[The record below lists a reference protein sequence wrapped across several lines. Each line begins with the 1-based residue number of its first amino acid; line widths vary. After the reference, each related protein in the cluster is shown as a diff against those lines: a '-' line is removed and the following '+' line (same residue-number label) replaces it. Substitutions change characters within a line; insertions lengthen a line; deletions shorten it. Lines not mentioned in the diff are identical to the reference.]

1 MSPDD
6 LALSSP
12 APAPATLGE
21 SAAPPRQNR
30 LVPNQERWPLDP
42 QKPVLEL
49 DNVSIG
55 FGGRP
60 VLSGLSLQIVPGKTT
75 VIVGRSGSGKSVLL
89 KLMMGLLRPHSGKVI
104 AFGRD
109 LTKVSQLELLELR
122 KRMGMLFQNY
132 ALFDALSVE
141 DNVGFPLRENSRLPQ
156 REISTLSR
164 ELINILGL
172 GGSEHLLPAELSGG
186 MKKRVSLARALVFNP
201 EVVLFDE
208 PTTGLDPIMIEKV
221 DEMIALASKRYQITS
236 VIISHDMASTARLA
250 DRVAFLHEG
259 QIVFLGSYQ
268 EFRACTLPPVQSF
281 VAGAQ
286 TSRLG
291 ASVPDGPDMRVAPA
305 APTFAHGADATVDEA
320 DAFDEEVADG
330 ANDGANDADDDAD
343 ADRDLDDE
351 DTRPALQAAAPAG
364 AGQVTGGYP
373 GGLTGPLPADL
384 VGVAPAVEL
393 VGVYKQ
399 FGGKHVLRGIDLA
412 IYPKKTTVLIGASG
426 SGKSVIIKHI
436 MGLFKPTRGQIKV
449 FGQDIVP
456 LGEDQMNAVRSRFG
470 LVFQHAALLDWLSVY
485 GNVEFP
491 LKERRVGTGQQI
503 REQVL
508 EILERLNITDIM
520 HRMPGEISE
529 GQKKRVGLARAIV
542 MKPEILIY
550 DEPTTGQ
557 DPLRTRDI
565 DDMIEETQRRFDI
578 TSIVISHDMAS
589 TFRIAHMVAML
600 HQGHIAAYGTP
611 EQLLASTNPQVQHF
625 IHAGAV

>member
-1 MSPDD
+1 MSDGTDSP
-6 LALSSP
+6 SP
-12 APAPATLGE
+12 ATAGPQVEAPA
-21 SAAPPRQNR
+21 APRKNR
-30 LVPNQERWPLDP
+30 LVPGLERWPIDP
-42 QKPVLEL
+42 QKPVIEL
-49 DNVSIG
+49 VDVSIG

-60 VLSGLSLQIVPGKTT
+60 VLDGLSLQIPAGKTT

-89 KLMMGLLRPHSGKVI
+89 KLMMGLLRPQRGKVI

-109 LTKVSQLELLELR
+109 LAKVTQVELLELR

-141 DNVGFPLRENSRLPQ
+141 DNVSFPLAENSSLPD
-156 REISTLSR
+156 REISTLAQ
-164 ELINILGL
+164 ELIGILGL
-172 GGSEHLLPAELSGG
+172 GGSERLLPSELSGG

-221 DEMIALASKRYQITS
+221 DQMIALTAKRYQITS

-259 QIVFLGSYQ
+259 KIVFVGNYQ
-268 EFRACTLPPVQSF
+268 ELRASQLPPVRSF
-281 VAGAQ
+281 VEGAQ
-286 TSRLG
+286 TSRL
-291 ASVPDGPDMRVAPA
+291 AADLTAAAAAADGDDDDEHTAPRAPA
-305 APTFAHGADATVDEA
+305 PS
-320 DAFDEEVADG
+320 
-330 ANDGANDADDDAD
+330 
-343 ADRDLDDE
+343 
-351 DTRPALQAAAPAG
+351 AG
-364 AGQVTGGYP
+364 GSA
-373 GGLTGPLPADL
+373 GPLPADL

-393 VGVYKQ
+393 IGVHKV

-436 MGLFKPTRGQIKV
+436 MGLFKPTQGQIKV

-456 LGEDQMNAVRSRFG
+456 MNEDQLNAVRARFG
-470 LVFQHAALLDWLSVY
+470 LVFQHAALLDWLTVY

-491 LKERRVGTGQQI
+491 LKERRAGNAQQI
-503 REQVL
+503 RERVL
-508 EILERLNITDIM
+508 EILERLNIADIM

-565 DDMIEETQRRFDI
+565 DDMIEDTQRRFDV

-600 HQGHIAAYGTP
+600 HQGQIAAYGTP
-611 EQLLASTNPQVQHF
+611 EQVRASPNPQVQHF

>member
-1 MSPDD
+1 PGSP
-6 LALSSP
+6 S
-12 APAPATLGE
+12 PAPATLGE

-30 LVPNQERWPLDP
+30 LLPNQERWPLDP
-42 QKPVLEL
+42 QKPVIEL
-49 DNVSIG
+49 DNVSIA

-259 QIVFLGSYQ
+259 KIVFLGSYQ

-286 TSRLG
+286 TSRL
-291 ASVPDGPDMRVAPA
+291 AAEEVTAPA
-305 APTFAHGADATVDEA
+305 AALPEGRPSYQ
-320 DAFDEEVADG
+320 VADELG
-330 ANDGANDADDDAD
+330 DDMGD
-343 ADRDLDDE
+343 DLGDDMGDDLGDE
-351 DTRPALQAAAPAG
+351 DT
-364 AGQVTGGYP
+364 
-373 GGLTGPLPADL
+373 
-384 VGVAPAVEL
+384 
-393 VGVYKQ
+393 
-399 FGGKHVLRGIDLA
+399 
-412 IYPKKTTVLIGASG
+412 
-426 SGKSVIIKHI
+426 
-436 MGLFKPTRGQIKV
+436 
-449 FGQDIVP
+449 
-456 LGEDQMNAVRSRFG
+456 
-470 LVFQHAALLDWLSVY
+470 
-485 GNVEFP
+485 
-491 LKERRVGTGQQI
+491 
-503 REQVL
+503 
-508 EILERLNITDIM
+508 
-520 HRMPGEISE
+520 
-529 GQKKRVGLARAIV
+529 
-542 MKPEILIY
+542 
-550 DEPTTGQ
+550 
-557 DPLRTRDI
+557 
-565 DDMIEETQRRFDI
+565 
-578 TSIVISHDMAS
+578 
-589 TFRIAHMVAML
+589 
-600 HQGHIAAYGTP
+600 
-611 EQLLASTNPQVQHF
+611 
-625 IHAGAV
+625 

>member
-1 MSPDD
+1 MSAD
-6 LALSSP
+6 
-12 APAPATLGE
+12 
-21 SAAPPRQNR
+21 APPSGPLPSPPAAEAGPRRNR
-30 LVPNQERWPLDP
+30 LIPHVERWPLDP
-42 QKPVLEL
+42 HQPVIEL
-49 DNVSIG
+49 RDVAIG

-60 VLSGLSLQIVPGKTT
+60 VLEGLSLQIVPGKTT
-75 VIVGRSGSGKSVLL
+75 VVVGRSGSGKSVLL
-89 KLMMGLLRPHSGKVI
+89 KLMMGLLRPERGQVI

-109 LTKVSQLELLELR
+109 LAKVSPVELLELR

-141 DNVGFPLRENSRLPQ
+141 DNIGFPLRENSTLDRKT
-156 REISTLSR
+156 ISSLAR
-164 ELINILGL
+164 DLAGVLGL
-172 GGSEHLLPAELSGG
+172 GGSEALLPAELSGG

-221 DEMIALASKRYQITS
+221 DEMIALAAERYQITS

-259 QIVFLGSYQ
+259 KIIFVGSYA
-268 EFRACTLPPVQSF
+268 EFRACSLAPVASF
-281 VAGAQ
+281 VEGAQ
-286 TSRLG
+286 TSRLAG
-291 ASVPDGPDMRVAPA
+291 ETRLAAAS
-305 APTFAHGADATVDEA
+305 
-320 DAFDEEVADG
+320 
-330 ANDGANDADDDAD
+330 
-343 ADRDLDDE
+343 DDE
-351 DTRPALQAAAPAG
+351 PTSPRAPVLAAAPHAPL
-364 AGQVTGGYP
+364 VRDDN
-373 GGLTGPLPADL
+373 PLPAEL
-384 VGVAPAVEL
+384 LGVAPAVEL
-393 VGVYKQ
+393 VGVHKS

-436 MGLFKPTRGQIKV
+436 MGLFKPTSGQIKV

-456 LGEDQMNAVRSRFG
+456 LSEEPLNAVRSRFG

-491 LKERRVGTGQQI
+491 LKERRAGSPAEI
-503 REQVL
+503 RDRVH
-508 EILERLNITDIM
+508 EILERLNIADIM
-520 HRMPGEISE
+520 QRMPGEISE

-565 DDMIEETQRRFDI
+565 DDMIEDTQRRFDI

-600 HQGHIAAYGTP
+600 HEGQIAAYGTP
-611 EQLLASTNPQVQHF
+611 EQLLASRSPQVQHF

>member
-1 MSPDD
+1 MQ
-6 LALSSP
+6 A
-12 APAPATLGE
+12 E
-21 SAAPPRQNR
+21 APPSDPVPSPPPADEGPRRNR
-30 LVPNQERWPLDP
+30 LIPHVERWPLDP
-42 QKPVLEL
+42 DKPVIVLR
-49 DNVSIG
+49 DVAIG
-55 FGGRP
+55 FGDRP
-60 VLSGLSLQIVPGKTT
+60 VLDGLNLEIVPGKTT
-75 VIVGRSGSGKSVLL
+75 VVVGRSGSGKSVLL
-89 KLMMGLLRPHSGKVI
+89 KLMMGLVRPQRGQVI
-104 AFGRD
+104 AFGHD
-109 LTKVSQLELLELR
+109 LAKVSPVELLELR

-141 DNVGFPLRENSRLPQ
+141 DNIGFPLRENSALDGKTISRLA
-156 REISTLSR
+156 RDLAGV
-164 ELINILGL
+164 LGL
-172 GGSEHLLPAELSGG
+172 GGSEQLLPAELSGG

-221 DEMIALASKRYQITS
+221 DEMIALAAERYQITS

-250 DRVAFLHEG
+250 DRVAFLHDG
-259 QIVFLGSYQ
+259 KIVFVGSYA
-268 EFRACTLPPVQSF
+268 EFRACKLPPVASF
-281 VAGAQ
+281 VEGAQ
-286 TSRLG
+286 TSRLAG
-291 ASVPDGPDMRVAPA
+291 EPPA
-305 APTFAHGADATVDEA
+305 AGPS
-320 DAFDEEVADG
+320 
-330 ANDGANDADDDAD
+330 
-343 ADRDLDDE
+343 DDE
-351 DTRPALQAAAPAG
+351 PTSPRAPVLAAAPRAPL
-364 AGQVTGGYP
+364 VRDDN
-373 GGLTGPLPADL
+373 PLPADL

-393 VGVYKQ
+393 LGVHKS
-399 FGGKHVLRGIDLA
+399 FGDKRVLRGIDLA

-436 MGLFKPTRGQIKV
+436 MGLFKPTSGQIKV

-456 LGEDQMNAVRSRFG
+456 LSAEQLNKVRSRFG

-491 LKERRVGTGQQI
+491 LKERRVGSPAEI
-503 REQVL
+503 RDRVH
-508 EILERLNITDIM
+508 EILERLNISEIM

-600 HQGHIAAYGTP
+600 HEGQIAAYGTP
-611 EQLLASTNPQVQHF
+611 EQLLASRSPQVQHF
-625 IHAGAV
+625 IHAGTV